1 MARRHQAEEQLE
13 EPEHR
18 GAAPQDPAL
27 PHVAAGTHE
36 EPGTSVS
43 WVERGRCGG
52 GQQGC
57 TAGAVESGGAGPGD
71 GSGEGHAHADKKY
84 GRFPLDQRVNVDQ
97 VRSREYFY
105 QDISFVGVIF
115 SLFRYATVQY
125 AFCGLLEPT
134 MQDFC
139 CCHLVCFVR
148 IAPLLEGNSRETFA
162 KKILSFK
169 GVL

>member
-1 MARRHQAEEQLE
+1 M
-13 EPEHR
+13 
-18 GAAPQDPAL
+18 
-27 PHVAAGTHE
+27 
-36 EPGTSVS
+36 
-43 WVERGRCGG
+43 GRTGQVRGG
-52 GQQGC
+52 GSRVAQP
-57 TAGAVESGGAGPGD
+57 GAVESGGAGPGD
-71 GSGEGHAHADKKY
+71 GSGEGHTHADKKY
-84 GRFPLDQRVNVDQ
+84 DRFPLDQRVNVDQ

-105 QDISFVGVIF
+105 QDILFVGVIF

-139 CCHLVCFVR
+139 CCHLVCCVR